1 MEMRTFSPKTSLP
14 PECSATADRSVS
26 FIEQVYRTANEL
38 GAVDLS
44 VGNAMGPI
52 PGFLSDALMRVPAR
66 SHGYAEV
73 QGHIELREFVAAAI
87 YQRAGVIVDPNSQC
101 IITAGASGGL
111 AASIL
116 ALFRPGDEIIV
127 FQPFYEPYKGLFQ
140 NFGLK
145 PRPVNLDPATVWS
158 FCPDEL
164 ESAFSNSPAG
174 LILNSPNNPTG
185 CCFGKEQLDLI
196 AELSLRH
203 GTICLSD
210 ETYDEIFFSDQPPL
224 SIVDTRLWPHNAVR
238 IGSFSKTYA
247 ISGWRIGSVVSSAEL
262 TARILSAHESLT
274 GSIANPLQLAATA
287 VTAAPKTFLSKARQ
301 EYKSRRDLLHRLLT
315 DLGFRG
321 ELPQGGMF
329 LTMRPPFDSAI
340 DRDPFQ
346 LAMQLVHE
354 AGVGIVPLEA
364 FYTEPDEKTALWW
377 RVCFARPKE
386 QLELGVRRIDG
397 WLRNERN

>member
-1 MEMRTFSPKTSLP
+1 MDKRAFSPKTSVQSPCFVGEGRGISL
-14 PECSATADRSVS
+14 
-26 FIEQVYRTANEL
+26 IEQVYQTATEL

-44 VGNAMGPI
+44 VGNALGPI

-73 QGHIELREFVAAAI
+73 QGHIELREFVAAAVH
-87 YQRAGVIVDPNSQC
+87 QRTSSIVDPNSQC

-116 ALFRPGDEIIV
+116 ALFNPGDEIVV

-140 NFGLK
+140 NFALK
-145 PRPVNLDPATVWS
+145 PRFVNLNPAKGWS

-164 ESAFSNSPAG
+164 ARAFADSPTG
-174 LILNSPNNPTG
+174 IILNSPHNPTG

-196 AELSLRH
+196 TEMSLRH

-210 ETYDEIFFSDQPPL
+210 ETYDEIYFSNQPPL
-224 SIVDTRLWPHNAVR
+224 SIVETRLWPHNAVR

-247 ISGWRIGSVVSSAEL
+247 ISGWRIGSVVTSEEL
-262 TARILSAHESLT
+262 APRILSAHESLT
-274 GSIANPLQLAATA
+274 GGIANPLQFAATA
-287 VTAAPKTFLSKARQ
+287 VTAAPKTYLSEARQ
-301 EYKSRRDLLHRLLT
+301 EYKGRRDLLYRLLT

-321 ELPQGGMF
+321 ELPEGGMF
-329 LTMRPPFDSAI
+329 LTMRPPFDNAI
-340 DRDPFQ
+340 GRDPFQ
-346 LAMQLVHE
+346 LAMQLLHE

-364 FYTEPDEKTALWW
+364 FYSEPDDNAALWW
-377 RVCFARPKE
+377 RLCFARPKD
-386 QLELGVRRIDG
+386 QLGLAARRLDA
-397 WLRNERN
+397 WLKNEGH